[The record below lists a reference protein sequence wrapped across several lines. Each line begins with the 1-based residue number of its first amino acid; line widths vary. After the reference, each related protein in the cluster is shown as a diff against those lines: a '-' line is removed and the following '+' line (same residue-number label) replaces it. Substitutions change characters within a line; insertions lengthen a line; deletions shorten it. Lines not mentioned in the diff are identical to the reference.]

1 MDSLNTV
8 MLTCE
13 DADTQGGKA
22 GVRGGSH
29 LSDDGTLDRW
39 NEMEDN
45 KEAQLYVAILLPW

>member
-1 MDSLNTV
+1 

-13 DADTQGGKA
+13 DTDTQGVKA
-22 GVRGGSH
+22 GVRDGGH